1 MSATPHPSPNP
12 DPSPSLSPTAIARAR
27 VPVLAPFRLRQAHAC
42 TASRF
47 SLVVEVLC
55 LRNSYPNPRIAIVS
69 DEYAACMVRGE
80 LIWWKPKTTDA
91 PPFGYNHGPPF
102 TVSCPQANADQ
113 LYWASFLERIT
124 EGSLVF
130 SRILSRKKKSETYSI
145 LEKLRCLPHTPSYVL
160 RIVSCAFTS
169 LFMTAH
175 GRTEI
180 LTSEDIFMDRNG
192 RPQDLASR
200 VNKHADYKFEMLR
213 SRMDTRMDLLKVEF
227 ESLRD
232 LIHSALLKDTP
243 SPSIPAVEPSS
254 WSVA

>member
-1 MSATPHPSPNP
+1 M
-12 DPSPSLSPTAIARAR
+12 
-27 VPVLAPFRLRQAHAC
+27 
-42 TASRF
+42 
-47 SLVVEVLC
+47 
-55 LRNSYPNPRIAIVS
+55 
-69 DEYAACMVRGE
+69 
-80 LIWWKPKTTDA
+80 
-91 PPFGYNHGPPF
+91 
-102 TVSCPQANADQ
+102 
-113 LYWASFLERIT
+113 
-124 EGSLVF
+124 F

-232 LIHSALLKDTP
+232 LHDKF
-243 SPSIPAVEPSS
+243 E
-254 WSVA
+254 